1 MKSFFGIY
9 KIILLF
15 VLLFVYS
22 NSKSSSH
29 TEPYEGYKKDLTSGW
44 QYSGS
49 KNISIV
55 PKSKKP
61 KVLSKLDNDSF
72 SKKIDDLIKNN
83 WSIDNKIAIISHDYK
98 IISESY
104 DTSSIDQSST
114 PAGNSISKSVISM
127 LVGLAYCEG
136 KFNLDDKISNHVS
149 DLKNTSWGQSTI
161 RQNLIMSSGAY
172 IAPTSLSGNASKEMV
187 RDTFQS
193 FMGISNL
200 QLADLIKKYDSKSF
214 TPGSQFSYSNADT
227 ITLGMI
233 IAKST
238 NLQPHDYIK
247 KMWDEIGANN
257 DAHWKTNNQNETL
270 SWAGFAAK
278 PYDWVL
284 LGHYFLD
291 RMDQNDCFGNYLKE
305 ASKTQIDVTGFN
317 QNSDYG
323 YQIWTSCN
331 FANDAF
337 CFIGYYGQML
347 MLSPA
352 SKTVLYIHSTGNNWG
367 GPNKWS
373 LVFHEVHK
381 NFIK

>member
-1 MKSFFGIY
+1 MKSIFSIY
-9 KIILLF
+9 KI
-15 VLLFVYS
+15 VLLFALLIAYS
-22 NSKSSSH
+22 HSNSSSH

-44 QYSGS
+44 MHSGS

-61 KVLSKLDNDSF
+61 KVLSKFDNDPF
-72 SKKIDDLIKNN
+72 SSKIDDLIKNN

-98 IISESY
+98 IISENY
-104 DTSSIDQSST
+104 DTSSIDQLST

-136 KFNLDDKISNHVS
+136 QFNLDDKISNYVS

-172 IAPTSLSGNASKEMV
+172 IAPSSLSGNASKEMV

-200 QLADLIKKYDSKSF
+200 KLSDLIKKYDSKSF

-233 IAKST
+233 IANST